1 MNYWNWDTERIH
13 GYFWI
18 SQIVSSGTLVVQ
30 DCDGELGNVYLVKGI
45 GSQVGEDEDVED
57 YFPFLISTTL
67 LTTSFIQY
75 VCI

>member
-30 DCDGELGNVYLVKGI
+30 DCGGELGNVYLVKGI
-45 GSQVGEDEDVED
+45 GSQVGEDVED
-57 YFPFLISTTL
+57 YFPFLITFKS
-67 LTTSFIQY
+67 SDS
-75 VCI
+75 